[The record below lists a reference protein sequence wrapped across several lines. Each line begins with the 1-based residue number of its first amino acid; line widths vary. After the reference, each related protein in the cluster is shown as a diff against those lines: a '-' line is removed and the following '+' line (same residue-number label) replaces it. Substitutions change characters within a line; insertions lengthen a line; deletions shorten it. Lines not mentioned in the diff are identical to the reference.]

1 MGSDRYQVRFLGVRG
16 SVAVSGPQYAHYGG
30 NTCCVE
36 LTCGDHKLYL
46 DAGTGIRAAGA
57 GLRSS
62 GIAELD
68 VFLTHSHFD
77 HLMGLP
83 FFSPL
88 YDPDIKL
95 RLWSG
100 HLAGSMSTGDLLR
113 DFMRP
118 PWFPVALDS
127 CASNIEFRDFMPG
140 DTLTPHYGITMRTTA
155 LNHPGGCIGY
165 RVEWGGRSVV
175 MATDTEHVPG
185 ELDPEVLDLIQNAD
199 LVIYDATYTEAEM
212 ERYEGFGHSTWRQG
226 IKLSKAAGVRQMAL
240 YHHDPTRND
249 DQLAELERQAKQ
261 AFPGAFSARDGM
273 VIEL

>member
-1 MGSDRYQVRFLGVRG
+1 MDDNRYQARFLGVRG
-16 SVAVSGPQYAHYGG
+16 SVAVSGPQYTRYGG

-36 LTCGDHKLYL
+36 LSCGDHKLFL
-46 DAGTGIRAAGA
+46 DAGSGIRAAGA

-77 HLMGLP
+77 HLIGLP

-88 YDPDIKL
+88 YDRDIKL

-100 HLAGSMSTGDLLR
+100 HLAGRMSTGELLR

-118 PWFPVALDS
+118 PWFPVELDS
-127 CASNIEFRDFMPG
+127 CASNIEFHDFMPG
-140 DTLTPHYGITMRTTA
+140 DTLTPHDGIIMRTAA

-165 RVEWGGRSVV
+165 RVEWRGRAVAMV
-175 MATDTEHVPG
+175 TDTEHVPG
-185 ELDPEVLDLIQNAD
+185 KLDPAVLDLIQGAD

-212 ERYEGFGHSTWRQG
+212 KRYKGFGHSTWQQGVKLCQHAGARQ
-226 IKLSKAAGVRQMAL
+226 LAL
-240 YHHDPTRND
+240 FHHDPTRTD
-249 DQLAELERQAKQ
+249 DQLAELERQAKD
-261 AFPGAFSARDGM
+261 AFNGAFAARDDM
-273 VIEL
+273 VLDI